1 MFSKSLVV
9 LASVSAA
16 LAVPFITSPTAST
29 KFTCGQQAE
38 IKWQDSGSEPG
49 LDKYGP
55 SKISIYAGNAQQ
67 QTSLQLI
74 SDNTDLSKVSSVQF
88 TPDCS
93 VGPTGGEYF
102 VRIESLSLKD
112 DSPQKYPA
120 MAFSSKFNLDNM
132 SGKFS
137 AAIQAQI
144 DGQTTAPLATPSQTG
159 VTAATTSPGT
169 GTTSKPA
176 TTASVTGTSATKKPT
191 TSATSAASPLSASAG
206 WAGALLSALV
216 GVTLF

>member
-9 LASVSAA
+9 LASVSVAF
-16 LAVPFITSPTAST
+16 AVPFITNPIST
-29 KFTCGQQAE
+29 THFTCGQQAE

-55 SKISIYAGNAQQ
+55 CKISIYAGNAQQ

-74 SDNTDLSKVSSVQF
+74 SDNTDVSKVSSIQF

-102 VRIESLSLKD
+102 IRVESLALKD
-112 DSPQKYPA
+112 GSPQNYPA

-132 SGKFS
+132 NGKFS
-137 AAIQAQI
+137 AAVQAQI
-144 DGQTTAPLATPSQTG
+144 DGQTTAPLATPTQTG
-159 VTAATTSPGT
+159 SASGAASSASTTKAPTSASSAAAS
-169 GTTSKPA
+169 TSKKPS
-176 TTASVTGTSATKKPT
+176 ASASN
-191 TSATSAASPLSASAG
+191 AASPLSASAG